1 MANKYE
7 EQLHRLERTQDKV
20 QRATEQYQSDKEQL
34 NLDIAEY
41 ATKRQDLD
49 KLIGRLD
56 RSEKQYHERQEE
68 LEWEVARLYVPT
80 EFVGMSL
87 AAKETS
93 WQVLKKVKHAEYF
106 SD

>member
-1 MANKYE
+1 M
-7 EQLHRLERTQDKV
+7 

-34 NLDIAEY
+34 DLDIAEY

-68 LEWEVARLYVPT
+68 LEWEVARLSVPT

-93 WQVLKKVKHAEYF
+93 GQILKKVKHTEYF
-106 SD
+106 LD